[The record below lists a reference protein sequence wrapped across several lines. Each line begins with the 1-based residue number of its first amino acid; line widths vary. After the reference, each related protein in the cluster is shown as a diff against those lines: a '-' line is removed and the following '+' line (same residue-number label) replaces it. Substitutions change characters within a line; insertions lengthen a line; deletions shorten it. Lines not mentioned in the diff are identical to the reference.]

1 MPKDNESMRT
11 DNNSGHEAGD
21 RAEVNRILNTPD
33 GDTNPGEAQN
43 TKDGAERISGKE
55 AEDARRKASE
65 GIRQG
70 RDD

>member
-1 MPKDNESMRT
+1 MPKDDESLRT

-33 GDTNPGEAQN
+33 GDSNPGEAQN
-43 TKDGAERISGKE
+43 DVGGDRLSGKE
-55 AEDARRKASE
+55 AEAARNKATE

>member
-1 MPKDNESMRT
+1 MAKDDESMRT

-21 RAEVNRILNTPD
+21 RAEVNRIKNTLD
-33 GDTNPGEAQN
+33 GDTNPGEAEN

-55 AEDARRKASE
+55 AEDARRKATE